1 MVKETIFLYIQKI
14 VIEIRIRSIVETG
27 FNEIVKICKI
37 KSMKIKETKA
47 LQENRLRDISNQKGI
62 DYDSLKSMIES
73 VRTKKLLKRNNY
85 HQQKINDI
93 IEKATK

>member
-1 MVKETIFLYIQKI
+1 
-14 VIEIRIRSIVETG
+14 
-27 FNEIVKICKI
+27 
-37 KSMKIKETKA
+37 MKIKETKV
-47 LQENRLRDISNQKGI
+47 LQEYRLKEISISKDI
-62 DYDSLKSMIES
+62 DYGSLKSLLES